1 MKKSGWIIAGILTL
15 ALVFAAFPA
24 DAAEKIGFV
33 NVQEIL
39 ATSNAGKK
47 ELEDIRKGIE
57 KTKAM
62 LQEKETELKK
72 LDEELKKQKPLLKE
86 EVFKEKELSFQKKVR
101 DYQILVKD
109 SNEELN
115 VKQQEVAK
123 KMLPEIQKLVQ
134 AIGEKEKYT
143 MIIDS
148 NAFLQAFNFGYFAK
162 ENDLTKRVLEEFNK
176 TYKPKK

>member
-15 ALVFAAFPA
+15 ALVFAGFPA

-72 LDEELKKQKPLLKE
+72 IDEELKKQKPLLKE

-134 AIGEKEKYT
+134 AIGEKEKYS
-143 MIIDS
+143 MIMDIS
-148 NAFLQAFNFGYFAK
+148 LIPVAYHAK
-162 ENDLTKRVLEEFNK
+162 ENDLTKRVVDEFNK

>member
-39 ATSNAGKK
+39 FTSNAGKK
-47 ELEDIRKGIE
+47 EHEDIRKGIE
-57 KTKAM
+57 KTKAI

-115 VKQQEVAK
+115 VKQEVAK
-123 KMLPEIQKLVQ
+123 KMLPEIQKMVQ

-148 NAFLQAFNFGYFAK
+148 NVFLQTFNFGYFAK